1 MSFTSKIVKSI
12 QSLTSTFHNE
22 PSYSSLAAE
31 EPKLMLRQR
40 QSTKIFEPNPNSMG
54 WKKFGS

>member
-31 EPKLMLRQR
+31 ERKLMLRQR